1 MSVKTINN
9 ITNNFYSDEWYTS
22 EATAKL
28 AIEKLKIGRGKII
41 LCPFDSEKSEF
52 VKQLQKENTVLF
64 GMRDFLE
71 TNYKCDYIITNPPF
85 SIKNEVIEKCIEYS
99 VPTLLILPL
108 DSLGGVKRHDL
119 YNKSKISVYVPTR
132 RIGYFNEENKLKKG
146 ASFHSI
152 FLMLNTTEKNK
163 IEFEFEKID

>member
-9 ITNNFYSDEWYTS
+9 ITKNFYSDEWYTS
-22 EATAKL
+22 EITAKL
-28 AIEKLKIGRGKII
+28 AIEKLKIEGGKTI

-64 GMRDFLE
+64 GMRNFLDAE
-71 TNYKCDYIITNPPF
+71 YECDYIITNPPF
-85 SIKNEVIEKCIEYS
+85 SIKDKVIEKCIEYN

-108 DSLGGVKRHDL
+108 DSLGGVKRHNL
-119 YNKSKISVYVPTR
+119 YKKSKISIYVPTR
-132 RIGYFNEENKLKKG
+132 RIGYFNEENKLRKG
-146 ASFHSI
+146 VSFHSI

-163 IEFEFEKID
+163 IEFEFEFEY